1 LLNRFDRNEGHRQAG
16 SGLGDP
22 FGITDIILVNLDLGL
37 DEKRQHQSRLM
48 AVSKAKTTDVDMSRF
63 DAAPLI
69 AFTAAKETDY
79 GIETDGRIPR

>member
-1 LLNRFDRNEGHRQAG
+1 MFRKTLLI
-16 SGLGDP
+16 GLLIAP
-22 FGITDIILVNLDLGL
+22 PVMAKDIPVPIECYQTATNALD
-37 DEKRQHQSRLM
+37 
-48 AVSKAKTTDVDMSRF
+48 VSRF